1 MNERW
6 KARLEYLRPLR
17 RAGKL
22 GGWAFREWLLL
33 EKCAANEAER
43 EPQERQ
49 LAASGRA
56 RAWAYWRRDWEKWR
70 RKEDEAAWRRH
81 EQRLAAE
88 REQQS

>member
-1 MNERW
+1 MKDRL

-43 EPQERQ
+43 ELQQRQ
-49 LAASGRA
+49 LANSGGAVSSANLQYTSRP
-56 RAWAYWRRDWEKWR
+56 R
-70 RKEDEAAWRRH
+70 
-81 EQRLAAE
+81 
-88 REQQS
+88 